1 MSDLRRVSPSE
12 AHALVADGYTHVD
25 VRSVAEFELEHPAGA
40 FNVPLLDA
48 GPGGGGMVANPD
60 FIAVMK
66 AVFPV
71 NSRLV
76 IGCRGGNRSLKAI
89 HQLVAEGYTELVDQR
104 AGFDAARDA
113 FGQIVEPGWKSAGLP
128 VETGKGGERSW
139 EALRARR
146 GT

>member
-12 AHALVADGYTHVD
+12 AHTLVADGYIHVD

-40 FNVPLLDA
+40 FNVPLLDVP
-48 GPGGGGMVANPD
+48 PGGGAMAPNPD
-60 FIAVMK
+60 FLAVMK

-71 NSRLV
+71 DSRLV
-76 IGCRGGNRSLKAI
+76 LGCRGGNRSLRAI
-89 HQLVAEGYTELVDQR
+89 HELTAAGYTQLVDQR

-128 VETGKGGERSW
+128 VETGKGGDRGW
-139 EALRARR
+139 AALRARR
-146 GT
+146 GG